1 MNPISSPR
9 RSFLQLSAATA
20 TASQLA
26 PFLAVAADDN
36 THEIPPMN
44 RFPRMV
50 HNYYLDQVIRAER
63 RGLAKKEALK
73 TKADAEAYVADVQK
87 RIHACFAPFPQKKT
101 PLNPRIVGVI
111 ERDTYSIEKLIY
123 ESRPGFLVTANIYVP
138 KGLDHPLPA
147 VVGTCG
153 HSLNGKAEGAY
164 QSFAQ
169 GLARLGY
176 ICLIYDPIGQGERS
190 QYLQENGKDAVRL
203 GTRQH
208 NHIGNQQILVGE
220 FFGTWRAWD
229 GMCALDYLLTRDDV
243 DPGRIGVTGNSGGG
257 TMTTWLCGVEPRWS
271 MAAPSC
277 FVTTWRHNMENELP
291 QDSEQCPPRA
301 LALGLDH
308 DDFLAAM
315 APKPVVILP
324 KEKDYFDIRG
334 SFEAHRRLKHLY
346 KLLGAGENVE
356 LKAGPTTHGF
366 TQENRE
372 SMYRFFNQS
381 IDGPEVEVEPEIVIE
396 EDETLWCAPDG
407 QVTNLKSRTVF
418 DFTSAKAERLAAKRK
433 PLTGKAL
440 ADAVRSALRMPEQ
453 ADSPPRARNLRPSS
467 HKRGYPSPYF
477 INYAVETEPGIQA
490 IVTMLAEEAWA
501 SRPPQAAGKERV
513 VLYVSHHS
521 ADAELRDEPLIQETI
536 ESADEGTKFFAV
548 DVRGVGE
555 SLPGTTRSEPLSYYG
570 PDYFYTVYGNMLNR
584 PYLGGKTHDLLR
596 VIDWLSKFG
605 YKQIHLVAKGW
616 GTVPATFAAVL
627 APEVVQ
633 VTLKNAPTS
642 YLDIATTEHYGWP
655 NSIFLPGALRTFD
668 LPECYEALKARQ
680 LVQIDP
686 FGPKEQPE
694 NDAEK

>member
-1 MNPISSPR
+1 MNPQKRPSPR
-9 RSFLQLSAATA
+9 RTFLQLTGATA
-20 TASQLA
+20 LGSQLMPLSA
-26 PFLAVAADDN
+26 LSADVTAAAM
-36 THEIPPMN
+36 PPLN

-63 RGLAKKEALK
+63 RGIAKKDALK
-73 TKADAEAYVADVQK
+73 TKADAEAYVADVKK
-87 RIHACFAPFPQKKT
+87 RIHSCFAPFPQKKS
-101 PLNPRIVGVI
+101 PLKARIIGVV
-111 ERDTYSIEKLIY
+111 ERDTYNIEKLVY

-138 KGLDHPLPA
+138 KNGEQPFPA

-153 HSLNGKAEGAY
+153 HSLNGKAEPAY

-190 QYLQENGKDAVRL
+190 QYLKENGKDAVRL

-208 NHIGNQQILVGE
+208 NQIGNQQTLIGE

-229 GMCALDYLLTRDDV
+229 GMRALDYLLTRPDV
-243 DPGRIGVTGNSGGG
+243 DPDQIGVTGNSGGG

-301 LALGLDH
+301 LANGLDH

-315 APKPVVILP
+315 APKPVMILP

-334 SFEAHRRLKHLY
+334 SFEAHRRLKKLY
-346 KLLGAGENVE
+346 TLLGAEENIA
-356 LKAGPTTHGF
+356 LKAGPTPHGF

-372 SMYRFFNQS
+372 SMYQWFNQS
-381 IDGPEVEVEPEIVIE
+381 TDGPEVEAEPEITIE

-407 QVTNLKSRTVF
+407 QVAQLGSKSVF
-418 DFTSAKAERLAAKRK
+418 DFTAAKAGRLAANRK
-433 PLTGKAL
+433 PLTGEAL
-440 ADAVRSALRMPEQ
+440 TDAVKSALRMRDND
-453 ADSPPRARNLRPSS
+453 DSSPHFRNLRPAS
-467 HKRGYPSPYF
+467 HKRVYPTPYF

-501 SRPPQAAGKERV
+501 SRPPQATGKERV
-513 VLYVSHHS
+513 ILYVSHQS
-521 ADAELRDEPLIQETI
+521 ADAELRDEPLIRETI
-536 ESADEGTKFFAV
+536 GAADQDTKFFAV

-570 PDYFYTVYGNMLNR
+570 PDYFYTAYSNMLNR

-596 VIDWLSKFG
+596 VIEWLSEFG
-605 YKQIHLVAKGW
+605 YKEIQLVAKGW
-616 GTVPATFAAVL
+616 GTVPATFAAML

-642 YLDIATTEHYGWP
+642 YQEIAATEHYGWP
-655 NSIFLPGALRTFD
+655 NSIFLPGVLRTFD
-668 LPECYEALKARQ
+668 LPDCYEALKGKQ
-680 LVQIDP
+680 LVQIEP
-686 FGPKEQPE
+686 FGPKEEP
-694 NDAEK
+694 A